1 MQVFQRTDCPFCWKV
16 RLAAAELDVAL
27 DLVASR
33 QGDPHPEVSR
43 LSPTATVPVL
53 KDGPVALWE
62 SAVICG
68 YLDELG
74 GGHLYGSTPADRAA
88 VRLLEAYSDR
98 LAADGL
104 RDAVFELRSKEP
116 GERDES
122 RVAQGLARWGE
133 RLEDLAVRL
142 GDKPWFAGA
151 FSLADCALGPRFGVA
166 EAYGIDTFRRH
177 DNLRAWFERLKARP
191 AWQQAYPDQFIGLPR
206 G

>member
-1 MQVFQRTDCPFCWKV
+1 MQVFERTDCPFCWKV
-16 RLAAAELDVAL
+16 RLAAAELGVAL

-33 QGDPHPEVSR
+33 PGDPHPEVSR

-53 KDGPVALWE
+53 TDGELALWE

-74 GGHLYGSTPADRAA
+74 SGGLYGSTPSARAA

-98 LAADGL
+98 LAAEGL
-104 RDAVFELRSKEP
+104 KDAVFELRSKAP
-116 GERDES
+116 GERHAS
-122 RVAQGLARWGE
+122 RVEQGLARWGE
-133 RLEDLAVRL
+133 RLADLAARL
-142 GDKPWFAGA
+142 GDKPWFAGT
-151 FSLADCALGPRFGVA
+151 FSVADCALGPRLRVA

-177 DNLRAWFERLKARP
+177 GNLAAWFERLKARP
-191 AWQQAYPDQFIGLPR
+191 AWQQAYPNQFIGLPR

>member
-116 GERDES
+116 GARDES

-133 RLEDLAVRL
+133 RLDDLAVRL
-142 GDKPWFAGA
+142 GGKPWFAGA

-166 EAYGIDTFRRH
+166 EAYGIDTFRCH